1 MRVPLPRLA
10 QLPRLASLRADAMAG
25 FTVAMVG
32 APQCMAYAAVA
43 GVAPLFGLY
52 TGIIPTMLGSLFGSS
67 RFLVTGPSNATAL
80 VTANVLQP
88 LAGQDGYLQAV
99 FALALLSGA
108 IKLGLGLLKLGW
120 IIRYVSN
127 HVLIGFLTG
136 ASILIVLG
144 QLYSFLGLPPGP
156 RSNAPDMVLGTVG
169 RLSSLNLYVLAVGLL
184 TMGILL
190 AVKRINGRLP
200 AELIAV
206 VVASAFVAVAN
217 WASHGVRLVGDMTAY
232 GAASIS
238 FHVPQLPLQEWRS
251 LVPSAVAVAIFSLVE
266 AVSIAKAVGQSGG
279 ERLDASREFIGQGTA
294 SLVGGFFQCIPSS
307 GSPSRT
313 AVNYSTGAQTR
324 LAGVFA
330 GLIVL
335 LGLLAFAPLL
345 ARIPYASLSGVI
357 IITAFNLVDRRQVR
371 ATWQGQIMGRV
382 VYLATLAA
390 TLLLPLHIAI
400 YVGVLLSIIIYVVE
414 SSKLELSYLSRSP
427 SGGFV
432 EHSFE
437 DLLSNPPA
445 IAIINIEG
453 SLSFGAAEDLEQRLD
468 QITDAGIRVVILRLR
483 RLHILSTTG
492 VSALVRIV
500 THANRAGTRVLMCG
514 VKGDVE
520 TSLQASGLE
529 DIMDPEDI
537 FKASDVLFD
546 STQQAL
552 ARAEELVV
560 AERTHGD

>member
-1 MRVPLPRLA
+1 
-10 QLPRLASLRADAMAG
+10 
-25 FTVAMVG
+25 
-32 APQCMAYAAVA
+32 
-43 GVAPLFGLY
+43 
-52 TGIIPTMLGSLFGSS
+52 
-67 RFLVTGPSNATAL
+67 
-80 VTANVLQP
+80 
-88 LAGQDGYLQAV
+88 
-99 FALALLSGA
+99 
-108 IKLGLGLLKLGW
+108 
-120 IIRYVSN
+120 
-127 HVLIGFLTG
+127 
-136 ASILIVLG
+136 
-144 QLYSFLGLPPGP
+144 
-156 RSNAPDMVLGTVG
+156 
-169 RLSSLNLYVLAVGLL
+169 LL
-184 TMGILL
+184 TMGLLL

-432 EHSFE
+432 
-437 DLLSNPPA
+437 
-445 IAIINIEG
+445 
-453 SLSFGAAEDLEQRLD
+453 
-468 QITDAGIRVVILRLR
+468 
-483 RLHILSTTG
+483 
-492 VSALVRIV
+492 
-500 THANRAGTRVLMCG
+500 
-514 VKGDVE
+514 
-520 TSLQASGLE
+520 
-529 DIMDPEDI
+529 
-537 FKASDVLFD
+537 
-546 STQQAL
+546 
-552 ARAEELVV
+552 
-560 AERTHGD
+560 